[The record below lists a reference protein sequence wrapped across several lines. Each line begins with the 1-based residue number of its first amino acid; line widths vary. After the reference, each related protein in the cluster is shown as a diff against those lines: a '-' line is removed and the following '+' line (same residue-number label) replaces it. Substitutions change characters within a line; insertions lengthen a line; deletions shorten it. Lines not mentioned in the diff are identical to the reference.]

1 MKHIFRLAL
10 FITAVVYVLTCFLL
24 PVEWDSY
31 DGFIA
36 HLVSGIA
43 TRNTVKETYLGLLYL
58 TPVFTSLQMQFGSI
72 PWLCIVVMF
81 LFFLANSILVFIV
94 LDTLRIKLKVL
105 NLRLLLI
112 AFIPLFFIIQ
122 FPSVSKPSLTGL
134 SFILC
139 GSAVLLVHHFAF
151 KNLHYLIRIG
161 VYLLAIFMYWC
172 GSCVRYDSALAAA
185 FLITV
190 YVLLS
195 SPKPIKSI
203 IAGMPLLI
211 VATISIGLALHKIN
225 EIPFVR
231 DVEPQLFYLGDGV
244 NENNLYEGLSE
255 RDSMKTLAVKNFYLN
270 DEEELNMGFIKMLAR
285 KKIAAEKKTDITFLS
300 RLSVAWLIAAPTI
313 KANFQYLF
321 LNLFLLLLVFA
332 TNSLNKFRLL
342 VFQIMFWVIIF
353 TVAYLAKLEDR
364 HYIYMAQLFSYGN
377 LLFCLQNAKEEW
389 LTGKWPYLGIAFTT
403 LLFFFLAYNLHAESS
418 EVKNQLVNLDLAE
431 KEIDSMAKG
440 KILLLDRESKGIYYG
455 TPFTIRK
462 FSTPQ
467 KIVYYDM
474 GHLALLPEYNQY
486 LDNLCSCN
494 SRRMVEF
501 YQYLFQH
508 RKEVLLISTDSRVA
522 FTKSYLQIVHGKNLV
537 VQKVAGTFAIQ
548 NIQSTNEP
556 LYYYQIGE

>member
-10 FITAVVYVLTCFLL
+10 FITAAVCVLTCFLL
-24 PVEWDSY
+24 PAEWDSY

-43 TRNTVKETYLGLLYL
+43 TRNTVKETYLGLLYF

-72 PWLCIVVMF
+72 PWLGIVALL

-94 LDTLRIKLKVL
+94 LDTLCNKLKIL

-139 GSAVLLVHHFAF
+139 GSAVLLVHHFTF
-151 KNLHYLIRIG
+151 KTLPFWIRIG
-161 VYLLAIFMYWC
+161 IYFIGILMYWC
-172 GSCVRYDSALAAA
+172 GSCARYDSALAAA

-190 YVLLS
+190 YILLN

-244 NENNLYEGLSE
+244 NENNLYAELSE
-255 RDSMKTLAVKNFYLN
+255 RDSMKALAVKNFYLN
-270 DEEELNMGFIKMLAR
+270 DEEELSIGFIKMLAQ
-285 KKIAAEKKTDITFLS
+285 KKLTAEKKTDITFLS
-300 RLSVAWLIAAPTI
+300 RLNIAWQIAAPTL
-313 KANFQYLF
+313 KANFQYLC
-321 LNLFLLLLVFA
+321 LNLFLLLFVFA
-332 TNSLNKFRLL
+332 INGQNKFRML
-342 VFQIMFWVIIF
+342 VFQIVFWLIIF
-353 TVAYLAKLEDR
+353 IVAYLAKLEDR
-364 HYIYMAQLFSYGN
+364 HYIYMAQLFSYCN
-377 LLFCLQNAKEEW
+377 LLFCAQNTKEEW
-389 LTGKWPYLGIAFTT
+389 LNSKWRYLGITFTT
-403 LLFFFLAYNLHAESS
+403 FLFYLLAYNLHAESLV
-418 EVKNQLVNLDLAE
+418 VKNRLLHLDLAE
-431 KEIDSMAKG
+431 REIDTVAKG
-440 KILLLDRESKGIYYG
+440 KILLLDRESKNIYYG

-486 LDNLCSCN
+486 LNDLCSCN

-501 YQYLFQH
+501 YEYLFQH
-508 RKEVLLISTDSRVA
+508 RKEVLLISTENRVA
-522 FTKSYLQIVHGKNLV
+522 FTKSYLQIVHGKTLV
-537 VQKVAGTFAIQ
+537 FQKVAGTFAIE
-548 NIQSTNEP
+548 NILSNNEH